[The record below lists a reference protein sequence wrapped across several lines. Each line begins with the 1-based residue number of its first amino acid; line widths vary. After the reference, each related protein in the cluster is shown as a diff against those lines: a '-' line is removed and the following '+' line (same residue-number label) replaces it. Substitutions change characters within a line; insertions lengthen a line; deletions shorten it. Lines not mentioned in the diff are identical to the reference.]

1 MNFDFYDCYGFLIEL
16 LLVQT
21 AFLWKAP
28 KKNLFPFRLACSLI
42 GYLLFALAIY
52 QFPFQGWAN
61 LIRYTLLFLFTFL
74 IIHFC
79 FSFSWKEI
87 VFFEVAAY
95 GVQHLTYNLCMM
107 LHPIIH
113 SDSVYA
119 SLSHFLLF
127 FFISVMLC
135 TFLSHILKK
144 NNRYP
149 LTNTNLILSSAVI
162 LSITIVISY
171 IPVMYLAEDSIARLI
186 CNIYASICCIL
197 ALFLQFGL
205 LVQTRW
211 KQDAAFAKQLL
222 QMERK
227 QYELTKNTIDLINTK
242 SHDLKKQISLLRQS
256 PDSLTTEKAL
266 ADMEHAVSN
275 YDNTANTGNKTLDLI
290 LSQKLLQA
298 ANENISMTYMINGHD
313 FDFMDTIDLFSLFGN
328 ILDNALESV
337 LQIENEEH
345 RVIALTSNHQGQF
358 LILRCDNYFTHKLTF
373 SNGLP
378 VTSKSNKDYH
388 GFGLK
393 SIKMILEKYNG
404 TLSITTEE
412 DIFHLFIM
420 MPLQNHFQQ

>member
-1 MNFDFYDCYGFLIEL
+1 MNFAFYDCYGFLIEL
-16 LLVQT
+16 LLVQA

-28 KKNLFPFRLACSLI
+28 KKSLFPVRLVCSLI
-42 GYLLFALAIY
+42 VYLLFALAIY

-79 FSFSWKEI
+79 FSFSWREI
-87 VFFEVAAY
+87 VFYEVAAY
-95 GVQHLTYNLCMM
+95 GVQHLTYILCSLLYTIAACNLSYGGIAHYLLFSLISGLLCM
-107 LHPIIH
+107 
-113 SDSVYA
+113 
-119 SLSHFLLF
+119 
-127 FFISVMLC
+127 
-135 TFLSHILKK
+135 FLSNVLLK

-149 LTNTNLILSSAVI
+149 LTNSNLILSSAVI
-162 LSITIVISY
+162 LSITIIISY
-171 IPVMYLAEDSIARLI
+171 IPVMYLAQDSIARII

-211 KQDAAFAKQLL
+211 KQEAAFAEQLL

-227 QYELTKNTIDLINTK
+227 QYELTKNTIDLINAK

-298 ANENISMTYMINGHD
+298 ANQNISITYMVNGTD

-328 ILDNALESV
+328 ILDNAIESV

-345 RVIALTSNHQGQF
+345 RVIDLTSNHQGQF
-358 LILRCDNYFTHKLTF
+358 LILRCDNYFTHELIF

-378 VTSKSNKDYH
+378 VTSKTDKDYH

-393 SIKMILEKYNG
+393 SIQMILEKYHG
-404 TLSITTEE
+404 TLSITTED

-420 MPLQNHFQQ
+420 MRL